1 MLWTDGRYHV
11 QAAEELDHQWTL
23 MKQGVPN
30 VPTMME
36 WIKKVL
42 IIIIIIII
50 IIIMFI
56 RRLKLVVSLGTIL
69 HLFLKNSIRNGLK
82 LVCVCLNCP

>member
-1 MLWTDGRYHV
+1 
-11 QAAEELDHQWTL
+11 

-42 IIIIIIII
+42 IIIIIIIV
-50 IIIMFI
+50 MFI
-56 RRLKLVVSLGTIL
+56 RRLKLAVSLGTIL

-82 LVCVCLNCP
+82 LVSVCLNCS

>member
-1 MLWTDGRYHV
+1 
-11 QAAEELDHQWTL
+11 

-30 VPTMME
+30 VPSMME

-42 IIIIIIII
+42 IIIIIIIV
-50 IIIMFI
+50 MFI

-82 LVCVCLNCP
+82 LVSVCLNCS

>member
-1 MLWTDGRYHV
+1 
-11 QAAEELDHQWTL
+11 

-42 IIIIIIII
+42 IIIIIIIV
-50 IIIMFI
+50 IMFI
-56 RRLKLVVSLGTIL
+56 RRLKLAVSLGTIL

-82 LVCVCLNCP
+82 LVSVCLNCS

>member
-1 MLWTDGRYHV
+1 
-11 QAAEELDHQWTL
+11 

-42 IIIIIIII
+42 IIIIIII

-69 HLFLKNSIRNGLK
+69 HLFLKKSIRNGLK
-82 LVCVCLNCP
+82 LVSVCLN